1 VFLWFYGYHC
11 QCILLLY
18 IYIIELR
25 LSRWHYYP
33 FLDAIKYHY
42 NCHISNI
49 ISRGNLVLHLSGIR
63 IIYRHM
69 ITFRFTWY
77 FEIDE
82 IYISIQIGQHMH
94 HITRQKI
101 WIPQL
106 CPVHSIIKVALE
118 IHNYLWLLIFVD
130 IFMWIIYIKY
140 R

>member
-1 VFLWFYGYHC
+1 MDIIVNVYYYYIF
-11 QCILLLY
+11 ILLNLGFLAGT
-18 IYIIELR
+18 IILF
-25 LSRWHYYP
+25 W

-118 IHNYLWLLIFVD
+118 IHNYLLLLIFVD